1 MLGLERLSQQETGEA
16 YSCSGWRYDGRRDP
30 RVLGLML
37 VSSMERRRKIVEGIG
52 GWVGLEALVGQFVL
66 WVDRCVA
73 RSGSYCFLS

>member
-1 MLGLERLSQQETGEA
+1 M
-16 YSCSGWRYDGRRDP
+16 
-30 RVLGLML
+30 LGLML